1 MWFVYENGISRY
13 YEINGDGPTL
23 LLLADMGGHAC
34 SGTVSEKINSI
45 VSEFLER

>member
-23 LLLADMGGHAC
+23 LLLADMGATRVRAL
-34 SGTVSEKINSI
+34 SPRNLIALYLS
-45 VSEFLER
+45 F

>member
-23 LLLADMGGHAC
+23 LLVADMGATRVRAL
-34 SGTVSEKINSI
+34 SPRDLIALYLS
-45 VSEFLER
+45 F

>member
-23 LLLADMGGHAC
+23 LLVADMGATRVRAL
-34 SGTVSEKINSI
+34 SPRNLIALYLS
-45 VSEFLER
+45 F

>member
-23 LLLADMGGHAC
+23 LLLADMGATRVRAL
-34 SGTVSEKINSI
+34 SPRDLIALYLS
-45 VSEFLER
+45 F